1 MGDGTRHGWLSLV
14 ISGLNMEEILN
25 FFELLKFGGRMSGA
39 GSACFFCLGLRVV
52 AFVDVGSLLVLV
64 LMAATFVVTRLAN
77 DDEFG
82 EEFTVDDGIK

>member
-1 MGDGTRHGWLSLV
+1 
-14 ISGLNMEEILN
+14 MEEILN

-52 AFVDVGSLLVLV
+52 AFVGAGSLLVLLVV
-64 LMAATFVVTRLAN
+64 LMAAATFVVTRLAN

>member
-1 MGDGTRHGWLSLV
+1 
-14 ISGLNMEEILN
+14 MEEILN

-52 AFVDVGSLLVLV
+52 AFVGAGSLLVLLV
-64 LMAATFVVTRLAN
+64 LMAAATFVVTRLAN
-77 DDEFG
+77 DDGFG